1 MNPRQNEILQLVN
14 DRKRVQVTELS
25 DIIGVSGVTIRQDL
39 NFLEQQGYLKRVHG
53 AATALQSDDID

>member
-25 DIIGVSGVTIRQDL
+25 DI
-39 NFLEQQGYLKRVHG
+39 
-53 AATALQSDDID
+53 